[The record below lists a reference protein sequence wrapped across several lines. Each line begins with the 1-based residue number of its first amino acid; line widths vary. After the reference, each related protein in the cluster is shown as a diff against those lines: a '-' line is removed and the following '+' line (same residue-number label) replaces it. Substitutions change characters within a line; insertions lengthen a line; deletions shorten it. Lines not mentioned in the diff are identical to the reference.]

1 MLVGPLYILDTAS
14 FEWRPEQERTLS
26 QVRVTLQSAQMVVLN
41 DSADQ
46 MVLDVPMVERIL
58 FSL

>member
-1 MLVGPLYILDTAS
+1 MLFGLLYILDTAS

-26 QVRVTLQSAQMVVLN
+26 QVRVALQSARMVVLN

>member
-26 QVRVTLQSAQMVVLN
+26 QVRVALQSARMVVLKRFN
-41 DSADQ
+41 RPNGARCTHGGKDT
-46 MVLDVPMVERIL
+46 V
-58 FSL
+58 